1 MAAFK
6 SRIMEW
12 DDDLQ
17 PIVKELSASEKLLIF
32 ITHNVST
39 FNSNNGR
46 RRIWIYEDKSP
57 LRKKVRNQELHVLD
71 YLTPIGWLDNG
82 KVCEI
87 LKCGGDI

>member
-1 MAAFK
+1 M
-6 SRIMEW
+6 MEW

-17 PIVKELSASEKLLIF
+17 PIVKELGGSEKLLVF
-32 ITHNVST
+32 ITYDVST

-46 RRIWIYEDKSP
+46 RRIWIHEDKSL
-57 LRKKVRNQELHVLD
+57 LRKKVTGQGLHVLD
-71 YLTPIGWLDNG
+71 YLTTIGWLDNG